1 MPRRKK
7 SPVVETQKTFDEN
20 VSNNLTENN
29 DNFVYKRESH
39 YNHVSAFKSYIVDEE
54 QYNLYKLY
62 KSYYKAR
69 RDQNKVAGFHAG
81 AVIFRTMNDF
91 ERRCNFYLNTTKHTT
106 KKELKEAICQDLD
119 LLKDIIMNM

>member
-62 KSYYKAR
+62 KSYYKSR